1 MGASRPFGRAIRS
14 SNSRRKLCGTIL
26 SARSG
31 RNAVARLPH
40 MLWRSPPY
48 VAFLVCRIEREN
60 SSAAWD
66 SDRRRLSV
74 HIESRCVRRCR
85 HLALTCRT
93 QGYGARC
100 PSPRPAPYAVSA
112 ASRSG
117 VRAKRSS
124 VRSIMVRT
132 DLQILRAI
140 VVPRLPIDRQ
150 A

>member
-1 MGASRPFGRAIRS
+1 
-14 SNSRRKLCGTIL
+14 
-26 SARSG
+26 
-31 RNAVARLPH
+31 

-74 HIESRCVRRCR
+74 HIELREKVPSSRFDLSNTGIWGAMFFSTRSVCGIRGEPLRRESE
-85 HLALTCRT
+85 ALL
-93 QGYGARC
+93 
-100 PSPRPAPYAVSA
+100 
-112 ASRSG
+112 RSFHHG
-117 VRAKRSS
+117 LR
-124 VRSIMVRT
+124 RT